1 MGRKA
6 GMVHAMSSNVR
17 LFNGFASDI
26 MPEVDIVHLVD
37 EGLPSLSDAPS
48 RPLVIRRLKALAS
61 FAEESGAEAVM
72 LTCTAFGRLVAEV
85 QEAVKVPVLSVLEIV
100 TDEAIALGDQIG
112 ILGTHPGTLA
122 TATQIIQEEA
132 ALRGKKIEVK
142 TLLCAGAFDAIRRE
156 DWATHDRIVL
166 EHLNKLMAE
175 VKVIVI
181 PQPSIER
188 VLKQLPE
195 ASRKVPILS
204 SGHLSVRR
212 LKETLDSLQS
222 VNQSS

>member
-48 RPLVIRRLKALAS
+48 RPLAIRRLKALAS